1 MNISNFL
8 SRAFGVSALLMFCL
22 ILISPALGV
31 ENGGYPNSGF
41 LVTTQWLQDHL
52 KDPGLRII
60 DRQDIEPEDNFY
72 VEGHVPNS
80 IRMTTDIIKD
90 ERLGIPEM
98 LVVKKLIGFL
108 QENGVTP
115 DHHIVIIGS
124 SDRLP
129 ATTRLFWALELLGH
143 KKISI
148 VDGGTDKWVTE
159 KKPWTTEI
167 PRFDKSTYQVNLDR
181 SKLMTGDELAG
192 YVGMFKELGIVVAD
206 SSRPD
211 EFAGIKMRRETEKLG
226 HIPGAI
232 NLFFGTMLTGHKYK
246 EFKTADEIKQVLYSK
261 GITPDKNDIFTC
273 VSGCFGTVLYFGAR
287 LLNYPKAAVYD
298 GAWIE
303 WSRKGYPVETT
314 VEVTGTGTPQA
325 TTPAQQEPS
334 TPKPSRPSRG
344 C

>member
-1 MNISNFL
+1 MNIS
-8 SRAFGVSALLMFCL
+8 RVFGRGFAAMTLLMFSL
-22 ILISPALGV
+22 TLVSSALGV

-52 KDPGLRII
+52 KDPNVRIF
-60 DRQDIEPEDNFY
+60 DRQEIEPEDTFY
-72 VEGHVPNS
+72 SQGHVPNS

-98 LVVKKLIGFL
+98 LVVKNLIGFL
-108 QENGVTP
+108 EENGVTP

-124 SDRLP
+124 SEKLP
-129 ATTRLFWALELLGH
+129 ATTRTFWALELLGH
-143 KKISI
+143 KKMSI
-148 VDGGTDKWVTE
+148 VDGGTDKWVAE
-159 KKPWTTEI
+159 KRPWTTEV

-232 NLFFGTMLTGHKYK
+232 NLFFGTMLTGQNYK
-246 EFKTADEIKQVLYSK
+246 EFKTADEIKQILYAK

-287 LLNYPKAAVYD
+287 LLDYPKAAVYD

-303 WSRKGYPVETT
+303 WSRKDYPVETT

-325 TTPAQQEPS
+325 PTPAQQAPS
-334 TPKPSRPSRG
+334 TSKPSRPSRG

>member
-1 MNISNFL
+1 MNFSGNPCRI
-8 SRAFGVSALLMFCL
+8 FGVTACLIFCL
-22 ILISPALGV
+22 LLISPVLAV

-52 KDPGLRII
+52 KDPNIRIF
-60 DRQDIEPEDNFY
+60 DRQEIEPEDTFY
-72 VEGHVPNS
+72 SQGHVPNS

-98 LVVKKLIGFL
+98 LVVKNLIGFL
-108 QENGVTP
+108 EENGVTP

-124 SDRLP
+124 SEKLP
-129 ATTRLFWALELLGH
+129 ATTRTFWALELLGH

-148 VDGGTDKWVTE
+148 VDGGTDKWLSE
-159 KKPWTTEI
+159 KRPWTTEV
-167 PRFDKSTYQVNLDR
+167 PRFDKSTYKVNLDR

-192 YVGMFKELGIVVAD
+192 YVGMFKELGVVVAD

-211 EFAGIKMRRETEKLG
+211 EFAGKKMRRETDKLG
-226 HIPGAI
+226 HIPGAV
-232 NLFFGTMLTGHKYK
+232 NLFFGTLLTGQNYK
-246 EFKTADEIKQVLYSK
+246 EFKTADEIKQILDSK
-261 GITPDKNDIFTC
+261 GVTPDKNDVFTC

-287 LLNYPKAAVYD
+287 LLDYPKAAVYD

-303 WSRKGYPVETT
+303 WSRKGYPVETSA
-314 VEVTGTGTPQA
+314 EASGSE
-325 TTPAQQEPS
+325 TTQPPPAQQAPI
-334 TPKPSRPSRG
+334 TPKPSKPSSG